1 MVRAVSV
8 HLTNEHAFLADL
20 FAMPALSDQTVVC
33 TNVRTPDGKRP
44 VWADAKESIYYFPW
58 THIRFLEIPE
68 GALES
73 ANSGAGGR
81 GEGDVADSP
90 DDAEREPELEI
101 DEDFLRRVR
110 DV

>member
-8 HLTNEHAFLADL
+8 HLANEHAFLADL

-68 GALES
+68 GAVES
-73 ANSGAGGR
+73 GHPGGGAGGD
-81 GEGDVADSP
+81 EYAVQP
-90 DDAEREPELEI
+90 DEAERESELEI